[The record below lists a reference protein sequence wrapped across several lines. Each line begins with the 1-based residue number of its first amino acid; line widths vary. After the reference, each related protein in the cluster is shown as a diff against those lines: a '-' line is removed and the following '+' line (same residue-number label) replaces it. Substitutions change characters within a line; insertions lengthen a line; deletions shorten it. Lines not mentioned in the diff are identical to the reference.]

1 MSVIQKKVC
10 LLGEFA
16 VGKTSLIR
24 RFVEGKFEEKYLS
37 TIGVAVSR
45 KSIQLEDHTV
55 KLLIWDLAGGD
66 DYTNSSYLLGAAG
79 GIIACDLTRLD
90 TLNALSIY
98 HRQLRLAN
106 PKAQVVL
113 IANKVDLEAE
123 RAISEE
129 DLTAVAEQLN
139 ASLFYTSAKTGQNV
153 EEAFSALAKQILA

>member
-10 LLGEFA
+10 FLGEFA

-45 KSIQLEDHTV
+45 KSVQLDNHTV

-66 DYTNSSYLLGAAG
+66 DYSNSSYLLGAAG
-79 GIIACDLTRLD
+79 GLISCDLTRVD
-90 TLNALSIY
+90 TLDALTAY
-98 HRQLRLAN
+98 HQQLRRVN
-106 PKAQVVL
+106 PKAKVVL

-123 RAISEE
+123 RAIPEA

-139 ASLFYTSAKTGQNV
+139 APLFYTSAKTGQNV
-153 EEAFSALAKQILA
+153 EEAFSSLAEQVLA